1 MVFNHLKSSLSN
13 PLRNN
18 RAQKYCFYSIQTN
31 VFALFYCFGILLPL
45 SHSKKCI
52 FSFNLSPDVT
62 NHSFIMLCLV
72 IGCVYN
78 LSPASITYHPFFA
91 FAEMLMPFPM
101 FLLADLLWLSTPV
114 WLGVECFK
122 RWNKVFHALKLL
134 VPSNETFS
142 FKALKL

>member
-1 MVFNHLKSSLSN
+1 
-13 PLRNN
+13 
-18 RAQKYCFYSIQTN
+18 
-31 VFALFYCFGILLPL
+31 
-45 SHSKKCI
+45 
-52 FSFNLSPDVT
+52 
-62 NHSFIMLCLV
+62 MLCLV

-78 LSPASITYHPFFA
+78 LSPHLSPITRFFA
-91 FAEMLMPFPM
+91 IAEMLMPFPM
-101 FLLADLLWLSTPV
+101 FLLADLLWLSTSV

>member
-1 MVFNHLKSSLSN
+1 
-13 PLRNN
+13 
-18 RAQKYCFYSIQTN
+18 
-31 VFALFYCFGILLPL
+31 
-45 SHSKKCI
+45 
-52 FSFNLSPDVT
+52 
-62 NHSFIMLCLV
+62 
-72 IGCVYN
+72 
-78 LSPASITYHPFFA
+78 
-91 FAEMLMPFPM
+91 MPFPM

>member
-1 MVFNHLKSSLSN
+1 
-13 PLRNN
+13 
-18 RAQKYCFYSIQTN
+18 
-31 VFALFYCFGILLPL
+31 
-45 SHSKKCI
+45 
-52 FSFNLSPDVT
+52 
-62 NHSFIMLCLV
+62 MLCLV

-91 FAEMLMPFPM
+91 FAEMLMSFSM